1 MSEPIL
7 SLCIEFEGQEKAW
20 TYPMALN
27 GRTVARVSLDGVQ
40 YVPHEHRDSL
50 IRSMLLTLVQ
60 SAAGN
65 IDPRE
70 LNFKI
75 ADYADRMEALGVI

>member
-27 GRTVARVSLDGVQ
+27 GRTVAHVSLNGAE
-40 YVPHEHRDSL
+40 YVPRDARDSL
-50 IRSMLLTLVQ
+50 ICDILLTLVLA
-60 SAAGN
+60 AAGN
-65 IDPRE
+65 IDPRK
-70 LNFKI
+70 LNAEIEEYTEK
-75 ADYADRMEALGVI
+75 MEALGVI